1 MSRGGAA
8 PLRRNRDFV
17 LLQTGQTLSAAGSQA
32 ASVAYPLLVLA
43 LTHSPAKVGVVG
55 FATLLPGLV
64 IGPFAGVAVD
74 HFDRK
79 RLMIAADVVRAAALG
94 TLAGTIYASGAA
106 FWPVLV
112 IAFVD
117 SSGATVYNV
126 ASIAALRS
134 VVPTQ
139 RLPDAAGVVEARR
152 AAVRLGAPPLGGAL
166 FSIARGLP
174 FLVDAIS
181 FAASTAAM
189 IAMRSPFQQPRETEP
204 AGVRRRLA
212 EGFAYL
218 WGHPFLRTT
227 AFVYGLGNILST
239 GIFLILVV
247 VGRRQGLSGAQ
258 IGLLF
263 TVLGLATLVG
273 SVSSPLHR
281 RHLGIRTI
289 LLLELW
295 TWLGCWVFVAWP
307 SVYALFAVVVPFGLC
322 APVTDSVVVGYTT
335 AITPDRLL
343 GRVESA
349 RVTIAVA
356 ASPLGPLAAG
366 FLLSAVSERVTVAA
380 FGALGLVLALW
391 GTLSPGVRAAPSLDE
406 LEGQAA

>member
-1 MSRGGAA
+1 VTLGRA

-17 LLQTGQTLSAAGSQA
+17 LLQAGQTLSAAGSQA

-43 LTHSPAKVGVVG
+43 LTHSPAKAGVVG
-55 FATLLPGLV
+55 FATLLPGLLV
-64 IGPFAGVAVD
+64 GPVAGTAVD

-79 RLMIAADVVRAAALG
+79 RLMIASDVVRAGALG
-94 TLAGTIYASGAA
+94 VLAAMIYAGSIA
-106 FWPVLV
+106 FWMVPLV
-112 IAFVD
+112 AFVD
-117 SSGATVYNV
+117 SAGSTVYNV
-126 ASIAALRS
+126 ANTAALRS

-139 RLPDAAGVVEARR
+139 QLPAAAGIIEARR
-152 AAVRLGAPPLGGAL
+152 AAVRLGAPPVGGAL

-174 FLVDAIS
+174 FLADAVS

-189 IAMRSPFQQPRETEP
+189 LAMRSPFQQPREPDT
-204 AGVRRRLA
+204 AGFRARLV
-212 EGFAYL
+212 EGFHYL
-218 WGHPFLRTT
+218 WRHPFLRTT

-239 GIFLILVV
+239 AIFLILVV

-263 TVLGLATLVG
+263 TVLGMATLVG
-273 SVSSPLHR
+273 SLTSPLHR
-281 RHLGIRTI
+281 RYLGVRTI

-295 TWLGCWVFVAWP
+295 TWTGAWVFVAWP
-307 SVYALFAVVVPFGLC
+307 SVYALFAIIVPFGLC
-322 APVTDSVVVGYTT
+322 APVTDSVVVGYM
-335 AITPDRLL
+335 AAMTPDRLL

-366 FLLSAVSERVTVAA
+366 FLLGAVSARVTVAVFA
-380 FGALGLVLALW
+380 VLGLVLALW
-391 GTLSPGVRAAPSLDE
+391 GTLSPAIRGAPSLAE
-406 LEGQAA
+406 LATE